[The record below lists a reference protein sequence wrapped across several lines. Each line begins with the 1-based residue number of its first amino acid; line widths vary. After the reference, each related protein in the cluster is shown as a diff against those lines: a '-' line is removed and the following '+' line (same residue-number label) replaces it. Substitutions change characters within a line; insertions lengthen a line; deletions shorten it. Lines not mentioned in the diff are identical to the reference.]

1 MIKGVIFDLG
11 ETLIHFEGTW
21 PETIEA
27 SQRALT
33 RALDAEGIALDRE
46 EFHKAWHAE
55 MQAAYQARDEDE
67 TERLSRELLAMVLG
81 RYGYPDVSAGAIDRC
96 LEAMYAESEA
106 HWEPMPEAHSVL
118 DSLAS
123 DYRLGMISN
132 AGDAA
137 NVERLIDKGAFRP
150 YFDPILIS
158 AAVRIRKPSPKI
170 FDRLL
175 RDWDLPPEA
184 VVMVGD
190 TLGADVLGAQRAGMH
205 QIWLSG
211 QAEREDNLEYAKRV
225 EPELTAATLAEVPEL
240 VRSLTGAQGRASRKA
255 AG

>member
-33 RALDAEGIALDRE
+33 KALAVEGIELDRE
-46 EFHKAWHAE
+46 DFHKVWHTE
-55 MQAAYQARDEDE
+55 MQAAYLARDEDE
-67 TERLSRELLAMVLG
+67 TERPSRELLANILG
-81 RYGYPDVSAGAIDRC
+81 RYGYSDVPASTIERC
-96 LEAMYAESEA
+96 LEAMYARSEM
-106 HWEPMPEAHSVL
+106 HWEPMPEARAVL
-118 DSLAS
+118 DTLAS

-137 NVERLIDKGAFRP
+137 NVERLIDKGGFRP
-150 YFDPILIS
+150 YFDPILVS
-158 AAVRIRKPSPKI
+158 ASLGIRKPSPQL
-170 FDRLL
+170 FEMVLS
-175 RDWDLPPEA
+175 DWDLPPEA

-211 QAEREDNLEYAKRV
+211 QADREDNV
-225 EPELTAATLAEVPEL
+225 EDAERIQPELTAASLGEVPEL
-240 VRSLTGAQGRASRKA
+240 VRSLESAQG
-255 AG
+255 